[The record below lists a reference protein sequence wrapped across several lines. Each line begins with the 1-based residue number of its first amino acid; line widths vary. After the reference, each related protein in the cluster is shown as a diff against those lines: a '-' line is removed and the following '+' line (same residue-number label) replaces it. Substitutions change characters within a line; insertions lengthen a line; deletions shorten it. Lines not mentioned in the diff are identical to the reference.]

1 MGMSHARFA
10 PMTASLL
17 ASKGRAEPS
26 RVNGGAKHPLFK
38 MFGAHPAELAKA
50 FAEPAVLPLPAD
62 EGHASDAGPPHP
74 GKPRRV
80 MVAFTAEEYERL
92 GIAAVKRNV
101 SRHQLVREAM
111 DLYFQRLERELS
123 AQCSCLSGA
132 QFCEE

>member
-1 MGMSHARFA
+1 MSHARFA

-26 RVNGGAKHPLFK
+26 HVNGGAKHPLFK
-38 MFGAHPAELAKA
+38 MFGAPSPELPKA
-50 FAEPAVLPLPAD
+50 FAEPAALPLPAD
-62 EGHASDAGPPHP
+62 EGHASDAGPVHP

-111 DLYFQRLERELS
+111 DLYF
-123 AQCSCLSGA
+123 AQMTQALHLGCDCLSGS
-132 QFCEE
+132 FCNCHD